1 MGGDEKQMLHRNYH
15 THTKRC
21 GHATGEDEDYIQFAI
36 ENGYEELGF
45 SDHISHTNFQQNE
58 EYIQKITALK
68 EKYKNQIKI
77 LLGFECEYVE
87 SMLPYYQKLLQE
99 KKVDYLLF
107 GNHYAYIQNKRY
119 DFASPFEEK
128 EYLDYYYETLK
139 KGLDTHLFFYV
150 CHPDC
155 FLKGYRKWDQN
166 TIQLAHKIGK
176 LLSQYDCYVEL
187 SGSGCRSRSYF
198 EYQGQKN
205 PPYPFKEFFK
215 ILKQYPLSFVLG
227 ADAHAPQQLKDF
239 ATEYIENMA
248 NELELNIIT
257 EPNLLQRSEEKNG

>member
-1 MGGDEKQMLHRNYH
+1 M
-15 THTKRC
+15 
-21 GHATGEDEDYIQFAI
+21 
-36 ENGYEELGF
+36 
-45 SDHISHTNFQQNE
+45 
-58 EYIQKITALK
+58 
-68 EKYKNQIKI
+68 
-77 LLGFECEYVE
+77 
-87 SMLPYYQKLLQE
+87 
-99 KKVDYLLF
+99 DYLLF

-128 EYLDYYYETLK
+128 EYLDYYYETLT
-139 KGLDTHLFFYV
+139 KGFDTPLFLSV
-150 CHPDC
+150 CHPGC

-187 SGSGCRSRSYF
+187 SGFGCRSRSYF

>member
-1 MGGDEKQMLHRNYH
+1 MKLVMLGAPGAGKGTQAKRIAAKYQIPHISTGDIFRANIKAG
-15 THTKRC
+15 T
-21 GHATGEDEDYIQFAI
+21 
-36 ENGYEELGF
+36 ELGMKAK
-45 SDHISHTNFQQNE
+45 SYMDQGQ
-58 EYIQKITALK
+58 L
-68 EKYKNQIKI
+68 
-77 LLGFECEYVE
+77 V
-87 SMLPYYQKLLQE
+87 
-99 KKVDYLLF
+99 
-107 GNHYAYIQNKRY
+107 
-119 DFASPFEEK
+119 
-128 EYLDYYYETLK
+128 
-139 KGLDTHLFFYV
+139 
-150 CHPDC
+150 PDEV
-155 FLKGYRKWDQN
+155 
-166 TIQLAHKIGK
+166 TIGK

-198 EYQGQKN
+198 EYQRQKN